1 MATSASPSR
10 SAHREGVARL
20 PLTCNW
26 KYLLALPLAYEKNA
40 RKRWPLVVFL
50 HGSGE
55 RGESTRVLR
64 KFGPAAQVERGRIFP
79 FILLTPLCSEYES
92 WNLTALDALITDI
105 SRRYRVDAERIYL
118 TGLSMGGH
126 AVWALAARNPGRYAA
141 VVPICGEGE
150 IGWAP
155 RLKRLPIWVFHG
167 VRDPVVPVQ
176 RSQEMVDA
184 IRKIGGKPK
193 LTLYPKVSH
202 ESWTPAYADESLYRW
217 MLKQRRRR
225 RRNDGT

>member
-1 MATSASPSR
+1 MASPTPSAR
-10 SAHREGVARL
+10 SAHRQGVTRL
-20 PLTCNW
+20 PLTWEW
-26 KYLLALPLAYEKNA
+26 KYLLALPVAYGKNA
-40 RKRWPLVVFL
+40 GKRWPLVVFL

-55 RGESTRVLR
+55 RGKSTRVLR

-79 FILLTPLCSEYES
+79 FILLTPLCSKYES
-92 WNLTALDALITDI
+92 WNLPALESLITDI
-105 SRRYRVDAERIYL
+105 SRRYRVDTARIYL

-126 AVWALAARNPGRYAA
+126 AAWALAARNPGRYAA

-150 IGWAP
+150 TGWAP
-155 RLKRLPIWVFHG
+155 RLKHLPIWVFHG
-167 VRDPVVPVQ
+167 ALDPVVPVQ

-193 LTLYPKVSH
+193 LTLYPKVAH

-217 MLKQRRRR
+217 MLKQRRRK
-225 RRNDGT
+225 RRNDGN